1 MNLGKVEKI
10 IIAVLVIGAIIGFG
24 IFLFIVPSFN
34 KISAAEKR
42 YDTLAAEQ
50 QEIYQKL
57 ERENTIDNE
66 IKEAKNE
73 AKKLEGSFYPDLT
86 TYEATEIVLA
96 YLKKCNL
103 ETNEISVQLLS
114 TEDLELQS
122 YNEIEVSY
130 SLKEYSSNARGTD
143 ENALTE
149 GQFKDGNKVYTVSYS
164 GISDI
169 QISDAEGNV
178 IDKAKYTDAMKKAYN
193 KTLCRAAAENETVQT
208 VAVMGLSFD
217 VTGIYKDYLAFLDYV
232 NDLDRATM
240 LRDVT
245 IPITVQINEDEDS
258 DNVYVDEGGNALVG
272 SEANNGET
280 ECKDDTPIEDRTVE
294 IVLFCVEPM
303 ESLDTLAAGDASI
316 VVNQ

>member
-24 IFLFIVPSFN
+24 IFLFIVPSFE
-34 KISAAEKR
+34 KIGVAEKR

-57 ERENTIDNE
+57 ERENTIDGE
-66 IKEAKNE
+66 IKEAKNN

-103 ETNEISVQLLS
+103 VTNGISVELLS
-114 TEDLELQS
+114 TSDLKLQS
-122 YNEIEVSY
+122 YEDVEVTY
-130 SLKEYSSNARGTD
+130 ALKEYSINARGAD

-149 GQFKDGNKVYTVSYS
+149 GQFKDGNKVYTVTYT
-164 GISDI
+164 GIDDI

-178 IDKAKYTDAMKKAYN
+178 IDKAKYTDTMKKVYN
-193 KTLCRAAAENETVQT
+193 KTLCRAADASGTTQT
-208 VAVMGLSFD
+208 VAVMSLSFD
-217 VTGIYKDYLAFLDYV
+217 VEGVYKDYLTFLDYI
-232 NDLDRATM
+232 NELDRATM
-240 LRDVT
+240 LRDAT
-245 IPITVQINEDEDS
+245 IPITVKIKEDKDS
-258 DNVYVDEGGNALVG
+258 ENKYVDEGGNVLVG
-272 SEANNGET
+272 SEANDGET
-280 ECKDDTPIEDRTVE
+280 VCKDDTPISERTVN
-294 IVLFCVEPM
+294 IALFCVEPM